1 MTDTP
6 STFDLDQLTI
16 HPLDEV
22 DAMELRDFLAEQSS
36 HFWGDKDLSEEH
48 DPYWF
53 RQMASGGLVARFR
66 NEIVGYLL
74 GCFPKDGPSYIH
86 LVAAHDD
93 FRHRGIGRRLY
104 TAFID
109 RARRLGE
116 DEVEAT
122 TVAENSDA
130 ISFHSSLGFEAE
142 LVSDYAGPGVARVLF
157 HMKL

>member
-1 MTDTP
+1 MTDER
-6 STFDLDQLTI
+6 STFDLEQLTI
-16 HPLDEV
+16 SPLDEI
-22 DAMELRDFLAEQSS
+22 DAMELHDFLVEQSED
-36 HFWGDKDLSEEH
+36 FWGEKDLSEEH

-86 LVAAHDD
+86 LVAAHND
-93 FRHRGIGRRLY
+93 FRHQGIGRRLY
-104 TAFID
+104 EAFIE

-122 TVAENSDA
+122 TVPENTDA

-142 LVSDYAGPGVARVLF
+142 LISDYGGPGLARVLF